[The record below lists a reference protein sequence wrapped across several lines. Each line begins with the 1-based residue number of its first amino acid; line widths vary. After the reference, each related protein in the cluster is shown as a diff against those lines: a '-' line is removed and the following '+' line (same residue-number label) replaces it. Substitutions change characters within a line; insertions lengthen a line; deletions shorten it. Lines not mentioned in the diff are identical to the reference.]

1 MHPRARFGF
10 RPRHLL
16 SAALAAAAITA
27 CSSTRANAP
36 GATGMGGGP
45 AAAGSLSRIGNAAA
59 ERFAAAPPAR
69 TELRNAEGRVI
80 GTATFTQATHG
91 LLIALDL
98 TGVPAGSHAMH
109 VHDVGQCEP
118 PFTSA
123 GSHFNPTIRSHGIRS
138 ANGMHAGDLPNVVV
152 PASGTMRVEVFTR
165 ELQLGPGIG
174 TLFDRDGSALMLH
187 STADDYA
194 SDPGGN
200 AGTRYACGV
209 IVRADSAPV
218 RADSTRR

>member
-1 MHPRARFGF
+1 VVP
-10 RPRHLL
+10 
-16 SAALAAAAITA
+16 SALAAAVVAA
-27 CSSTRANAP
+27 CSSTGTNPP
-36 GATGMGGGP
+36 GATGMGQGP
-45 AAAGSLSRIGNAAA
+45 AATGALSRIGNAAA

-69 TELRNAEGRVI
+69 AELRGADGRTI

-98 TGVPAGSHAMH
+98 TGVPAGPHAMH

-123 GSHFNPTIRSHGIRS
+123 GAHYNPTIRSHGIRS
-138 ANGMHAGDLPNVVV
+138 ANGTHAGDLPNVVV
-152 PASGTMRVEVFTR
+152 PASGATRVEVFTR
-165 ELQLGPGIG
+165 DLQLGPGIG
-174 TLFDRDGSALMLH
+174 TIFDRDGSALMLH
-187 STADDYA
+187 SAADDYA

-209 IVRADSAPV
+209 IVRADSAGA